1 MGVFGKIASAVKR
14 VATKAGGMIKAGA
27 KKVLPVVM
35 NIAEKGTNLLSNLP
49 GTIGTVA
56 GLANKGLNTVRN
68 VISSI
73 PNEKARNALTNV
85 VNRRQDVVNS
95 GQTTA
100 TNISNRAQGLN
111 PMLNQVS
118 KVAHSTMS
126 LAN

>member
-1 MGVFGKIASAVKR
+1 M
-14 VATKAGGMIKAGA
+14 
-27 KKVLPVVM
+27 
-35 NIAEKGTNLLSNLP
+35 
-49 GTIGTVA
+49 
-56 GLANKGLNTVRN
+56 NTVRN

-85 VNRRQDVVNS
+85 VNRGQDVVNS

-118 KVAHSTMS
+118 KLAHSTMK